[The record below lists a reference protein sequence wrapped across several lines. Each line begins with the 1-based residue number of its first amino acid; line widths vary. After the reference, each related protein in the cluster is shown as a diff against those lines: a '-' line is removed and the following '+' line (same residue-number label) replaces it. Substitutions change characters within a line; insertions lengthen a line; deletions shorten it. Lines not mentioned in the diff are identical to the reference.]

1 MGRQQNP
8 SNAYNRIIATIHLD
22 ALQAL
27 AMPKDFN
34 ISHDTEMSDTQVG
47 SLVLVEMLEN
57 YAPEIS
63 EQMHMPEELRQ
74 QMLSQVASIEVVWT
88 VHDGPGK
95 GTEVVRRFFAVPP
108 MAKNV
113 PGPVRDMVLENV
125 DISNMESKL
134 LNLISMT
141 KDVYIELNHNHWL
154 AEQGMSKVFS
164 RTVQNSVTWVAFWL
178 AFAVNLMILWQHR
191 HITIYLPPTTA
202 KNATVAQIMSTEE
215 NCTAVQTM
223 YASHFGPDWRN
234 QERTD
239 GSDWP
244 DFSSCTDWSNDLLM
258 TLKILQIV
266 VAVFVLVLF
275 VVVRAPVNFRVA
287 VRDGSTQFWA
297 AFRAA
302 TDKFVLYYIY
312 YLTLTIVGYK
322 SYLATSFLLLDI
334 IVKNS
339 TTRDVLKAV
348 SLPARQLIA
357 TTLLALFVMYIFAFS
372 IFVWFR
378 DDMPRSGL
386 GVNATEGECSTL
398 YGCLQTTIGFGM
410 RKSGGIGDYMT
421 WEVER
426 NWNPPWMAEQAR
438 EAKDDDMFQSER
450 IQKSL
455 GGRFFL
461 DLLFF
466 FIVLIVLLN
475 IIFGIIIDTFSEL
488 RTSKKHRVHETTTN
502 CFICGIDKNTFD
514 RAADNIAA
522 GFRRHVVE
530 DHNMWNYMR
539 FIIYIWEQ
547 DQDDDDG
554 LEFYVRACL
563 ERGDLTWFP
572 INQAQCLKD
581 STALVKDKD
590 AILADAVSDIEAR
603 ISFMKNM
610 SSEHLHKVDK
620 TVQGMVDKVKT
631 VAQAARGPGKR
642 NSFRNSVNKLRESQ
656 SRKNSAS
663 DIFAS
668 AIAQARE
675 EATSAGDPLSSGK
688 GSSSIEL

>member
-1 MGRQQNP
+1 
-8 SNAYNRIIATIHLD
+8 
-22 ALQAL
+22 
-27 AMPKDFN
+27 
-34 ISHDTEMSDTQVG
+34 
-47 SLVLVEMLEN
+47 ML
-57 YAPEIS
+57 
-63 EQMHMPEELRQ
+63 R
-74 QMLSQVASIEVVWT
+74 
-88 VHDGPGK
+88 
-95 GTEVVRRFFAVPP
+95 
-108 MAKNV
+108 
-113 PGPVRDMVLENV
+113 
-125 DISNMESKL
+125 
-134 LNLISMT
+134 
-141 KDVYIELNHNHWL
+141 
-154 AEQGMSKVFS
+154 
-164 RTVQNSVTWVAFWL
+164 
-178 AFAVNLMILWQHR
+178 
-191 HITIYLPPTTA
+191 
-202 KNATVAQIMSTEE
+202 
-215 NCTAVQTM
+215 
-223 YASHFGPDWRN
+223 
-234 QERTD
+234 
-239 GSDWP
+239 
-244 DFSSCTDWSNDLLM
+244 
-258 TLKILQIV
+258 
-266 VAVFVLVLF
+266 
-275 VVVRAPVNFRVA
+275 
-287 VRDGSTQFWA
+287 
-297 AFRAA
+297 
-302 TDKFVLYYIY
+302 
-312 YLTLTIVGYK
+312 

-348 SLPARQLIA
+348 SLPARQLFA

-386 GVNATEGECSTL
+386 GADASEGECSTL

-421 WEVER
+421 WEGDE
-426 NWNPPWMAEQAR
+426 WSPPWMSWNSSYA
-438 EAKDDDMFQSER
+438 DDDLASTER
-450 IQKSL
+450 IRKSL
-455 GGRFFL
+455 GGRFYL

-522 GFRRHVVE
+522 GFRRHIVE
-530 DHNMWNYMR
+530 DHSMWNYMR

-563 ERGDLTWFP
+563 ERDDLTWFP

-590 AILADAVSDIEAR
+590 EIMAEAVSDIEGR

-610 SSEHLHKVDK
+610 SSDRLHKVDK
-620 TVQGMVDKVKT
+620 TVQGMVEKVKNVVQ
-631 VAQAARGPGKR
+631 VATGPGKR

-688 GSSSIEL
+688 GSSSVEL